1 MKKSIIRLTES
12 DLYRI
17 ISESVRRI
25 LKEDEAQYGGEY
37 DGQEESD
44 DSYDEQGY
52 DNETDYDHNGSN
64 DIDEKVDD
72 ICYEFGD
79 GPVTIK
85 GTLGLWDGKHDIRP
99 VNCSDIRTAIRKCL
113 GNDGEILSSS
123 NISYDGDIVNLVVS
137 HHDGQ
142 NVFRLYHAR

>member
-12 DLYRI
+12 DLHRI

-79 GPVTIK
+79 GPVLIQ
-85 GTLGLWDGKHDIRP
+85 GTLHLWDGEHVIKP
-99 VNCSDIRTAIRKCL
+99 VRCNDIRTAINKCI
-113 GNDGEILSSS
+113 GKDGKIMRS
-123 NISYDGDIVNLVVS
+123 NNIEYDGHVVNLIVS
-137 HHDGQ
+137 HHDGR
-142 NVFRLYHAR
+142 NMFRLYHE